1 MINHHP
7 TEQMLIAFV
16 AAELPVS
23 LTAAVAVHAEMCS
36 CCALRIEQLTQMQAN
51 RWLDVAWRQSE
62 EPDWSAE
69 TLDPELEQMLDAM
82 VLDDA
87 PAAEQKP
94 KAKQI
99 AVAGQQYQLPRAL
112 HSLPLGAFSQF
123 GKLSRARFGLDEGAL
138 HSSLLYI
145 QPGGGVPQHSHKGFE
160 LTLLLSGHF
169 SDADGDYGPGDFILL
184 DGSHTHQ
191 PVSATGCL
199 CFTVADAP
207 QRFTQ
212 GMNRLLN
219 PIGNFI
225 Y

>member
-7 TEQMLIAFV
+7 TETMLAAFV
-16 AAELPVS
+16 AGELPVS
-23 LTAAVAVHAEMCS
+23 LTAAVAVHAQMCP
-36 CCALRIEQLTQMQAN
+36 CCAERIEQLTQEQSAL
-51 RWLDVAWRQSE
+51 WLDAEQNGDHDFAWQ
-62 EPDWSAE
+62 PQQ
-69 TLDPELEQMLDAM
+69 LDPDLEQMLGSM
-82 VLDDA
+82 QLDDE
-87 PAAEQKP
+87 PLPVVQSKT
-94 KAKQI
+94 KFI
-99 AVAGQQYQLPRAL
+99 AVAGQQYPLPRAL
-112 HSLPLGAFSQF
+112 QSLPLGAFSQF
-123 GKLSRARFGLDEGAL
+123 GKLSRARFALNEGSL

-145 QPGGGVPQHSHKGFE
+145 QPGGGVPEHSHKGFE
-160 LTLLLSGHF
+160 LTLLLSGEF
-169 SDADGDYGPGDFILL
+169 TDAHGRYGPGDFMML

-191 PVSATGCL
+191 PVSEAGCL